1 MPFTVTTPLS
11 VWNMSVHIPIT
22 GRSGVQS
29 YRWDELNKPR
39 SSGCNVI
46 PKWAVYPNNI
56 FCHHERSK
64 ITYCSERVYD
74 GQKCGLGRQHAIF
87 ETQPLR
93 ACVGC
98 AHMPRYRDVVDFQ
111 KRWHHRFSAD
121 LLGGGSKHTSSQ
133 LWLVI
138 YRSRDELLSV

>member
-1 MPFTVTTPLS
+1 MLFTVITPLS

-29 YRWDELNKPR
+29 YRWDELNKQTT
-39 SSGCNVI
+39 VFWLY
-46 PKWAVYPNNI
+46 PKVSRLPKQH

-111 KRWHHRFSAD
+111 KRWHHRFSAG
-121 LLGGGSKHTSSQ
+121 LLGGGSKHSSSQ